1 MAMPNAFSRRAALL
15 GAAGSAAF
23 AAVPPGSY
31 AVHLGG
37 PVFLK
42 TDDPGELA
50 REHCRLGYSA
60 AYCPGAKLADT
71 ARIHAIENAF
81 KAEGVIIAEVGAW
94 VNMLDPDRDKRTAN
108 LKYVTEHLALAEAV
122 GARCCVDIAGSYN
135 PKIWYGPHPRNF
147 SKEFFEATVEN
158 CRRII
163 DEVRPQRSKFTIE
176 MMGWATPDCA
186 DSYLELLRAVDRKAF
201 GVHIDVC
208 NGINSPARFYNNR
221 AFIADTFEKLGPWIV
236 SCHAKD
242 LAWNVEMNVHFL
254 EVIPGRG
261 EMDYSE
267 YLRQLSRLPS
277 QPPLMLEHLSK
288 PEEYDEGRQYIMQ
301 TARANGIALA

>member
-1 MAMPNAFSRRAALL
+1 MPYAFSRRTALF
-15 GAAGSAAF
+15 GAAGTAAF
-23 AAVPPGSY
+23 VAAPPGAN
-31 AVHLGG
+31 AVRLGG
-37 PVFLK
+37 PIFLK
-42 TDDPGELA
+42 TADPRELA
-50 REHCRLGYSA
+50 REHRRLGYSA
-60 AYCPGAKLADT
+60 AYCPDAKLDDT
-71 ARIHAIENAF
+71 ARIRDIENAF

-94 VNMLDPDRDKRTAN
+94 VNMLDPDEEKRKAN
-108 LKYVTEHLALAEAV
+108 LKYVTERLALAEAA

-147 SKEFFEATVEN
+147 SREFFEATVEN
-158 CRRII
+158 CRLII
-163 DEVRPQRSKFTIE
+163 DEVRPRRAKFAIE
-176 MMGWATPDCA
+176 MMGWAAPDSA
-186 DSYLELLRAVDRKAF
+186 DSYLELVRAVDRKAF

-221 AFIADTFEKLGPWIV
+221 AFIADCFEKLGPWIV

-242 LAWNVEMNVHFL
+242 LAWKVEMNVHFL
-254 EVIPGRG
+254 EVVPGRG

-301 TARANGIALA
+301 TAHANGIALA